1 MDDRDYYFL
10 LRKKKKIRLKEIA
23 QELGCS
29 IALISFYENEKCNM
43 SDDKI
48 LKYQRIIQGR

>member
-10 LRKKKKIRLKEIA
+10 QRKKKGIRLKEIA
-23 QELGCS
+23 EKLGCS

-48 LKYQRIIQGR
+48 LKYQQIIKEG